1 MEKGKE
7 KLEGI
12 YFTYLNKYL
21 KWLKNETED
30 LSKIKISQHTK
41 KAKISVT
48 SNLTKDIK
56 LKIVATP
63 DDWIRLAEQY
73 DPKALGIGIEYR
85 FILPVLFEL
94 WPLKKPRGKLRNALA
109 IGAFTEEASFLY
121 AFFSFWVKRPTE
133 EWPDYLKKLLIMAKN
148 DGQVILVPNG
158 KEGTNSLIKK
168 LMKKGT
174 NAPYRLTRY
183 CMEKAFEKSIKW
195 SGRRLFDDP
204 ANFLKNY
211 IHKHS
216 RAKRVAMLFIKG
228 KSSKEVANLAYK
240 PPLENIFKRLKI
252 M

>member
-1 MEKGKE
+1 MEKEKE
-7 KLEGI
+7 NLEGI
-12 YFTYLNKYL
+12 FFAYLNKYS
-21 KWLKNETED
+21 KWLKNEEV
-30 LSKIKISQHTK
+30 IPKISQHTRRE
-41 KAKISVT
+41 KISIT
-48 SNLTKDIK
+48 SNLTKNIK

-63 DDWIRLAEQY
+63 DDWTRLVEQFY
-73 DPKALGIGIEYR
+73 HSPEALGIGIEYR
-85 FILPVLFEL
+85 FILPVLSEL

-133 EWPDYLKKLLIMAKN
+133 EWPDYLKKLLRVAEK
-148 DGQVILVPNG
+148 DGQVILVPSG
-158 KEGTNSLIKK
+158 KGVTNPLIKK
-168 LMKKGT
+168 LMGKGT

-183 CMEKAFEKSIKW
+183 CMEKAFEKSIKG

-204 ANFLKNY
+204 FNFLKNY

-216 RAKRVAMLFIKG
+216 RAKRAAMLFIKG